1 MKSKLFGLF
10 LLSAFLMSFSVLKV
24 AGDWEKLGSR
34 VVNYGVDKDVIPVG
48 ANEGGFKKLKVVV
61 KGGAINMHKMDVNF
75 MNGADQTVELR
86 HNFNKNSMSR
96 EIDLT
101 GDKRRIK
108 SIVFYYDTK
117 NLAKSK
123 AVVTVFGKH

>member
-1 MKSKLFGLF
+1 MKSKIFGLF
-10 LLSAFLMSFSVLKV
+10 LLSAFLMSFTVLKV

-34 VVNYGVDKDVIPVG
+34 VVNFGVDKDVIPVG
-48 ANEGGFKKLKVVV
+48 PNEGGFKKLRVVV
-61 KGGAINMHKMDVNF
+61 KGGAINMHKMEVNF
-75 MNGADQTVELR
+75 MNGSDQNIELK